1 MIEIQ
6 CEYCKFEG
14 DHEDFSFIHEYVDK
28 ASEVWPCTLRYIE
41 TYIECV
47 ECDAPRLLLSTLRI

>member
-6 CEYCKFEG
+6 CEYCRFEG
-14 DHEDFSFIHEYVDK
+14 DHEDFSFTHEFVDK
-28 ASEVWPCTLRYIE
+28 GPLRYVE

-47 ECDAPRLLLSTLRI
+47 ECEAPRLLLSTLRI